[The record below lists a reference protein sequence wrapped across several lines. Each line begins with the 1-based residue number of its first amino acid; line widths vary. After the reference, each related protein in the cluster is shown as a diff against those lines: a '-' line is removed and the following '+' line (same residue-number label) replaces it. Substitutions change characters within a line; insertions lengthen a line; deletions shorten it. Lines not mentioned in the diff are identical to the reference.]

1 MIIDSLDNMY
11 RYLGA
16 IPQLGTVISIL
27 KKVDLKTLPCGQYKT
42 TNPLVRYNVFEYDA
56 NALEA
61 EKQEIH
67 ERDMD
72 VQIDISGEEGYL
84 AAVETGEITEEYD
97 AEKDASFQKVDPRVS
112 FKGDPSMFTIFF
124 PGEPHTAS
132 LKVGEGYK
140 IKKCVFKVIF

>member
-11 RYLGA
+11 RYIGA
-16 IPQLGTVISIL
+16 IPQLGTVISTL

-42 TNPLVRYNVFEYDA
+42 TNPQVRYNVFEYDA
-56 NALEA
+56 NAIEA

-72 VQIDISGEEGYL
+72 VQIDIYGEEGYL
-84 AAVETGEITEEYD
+84 AAVGMGEVIEEYD
-97 AEKDASFQKVDPRVS
+97 SEKDAAFQKVDPRIS
-112 FKGDPSMFTIFF
+112 FRGDSSLFTIFF

-140 IKKCVFKVIF
+140 IKKCVFKIIF